1 MIKVHELKKT
11 FSVPTINPFKPS
23 IRVEALNGI
32 SFEVGSG
39 EIVALVGRNGAGKS
53 TLLKILGMVLLADSG
68 TARICDMDIS
78 SGPASIKR
86 KLGIVNGDER
96 SMYWRITGR
105 QNLSL
110 FGVLYDVPRSEL
122 SDRVDEVIH
131 DMGLKDYADRPVR
144 SYSSG
149 MKQRLTLARGLL
161 HKPEVV
167 LMDEPTRSADPAL
180 QARFTTLVRDEI
192 AGKRGCAVLFATHNM
207 EEAVALGGTVAVIE
221 KGKIVYSGRPE
232 SPKTLKRMIA
242 EFDGEERG
250 PVN

>member
-23 IRVEALNGI
+23 IRVEALKGV
-32 SFEVGSG
+32 SLEVASG

-110 FGVLYDVPRSEL
+110 YGVLYNITRREL
-122 SDRVDEVIH
+122 FDRVDEVIH
-131 DMGLKDYADRPVR
+131 DLGLGDYADRPVR
-144 SYSSG
+144 SYSTG
-149 MKQRLTLARGLL
+149 MKQRLALARGLL
-161 HKPEVV
+161 HKPDVV

-180 QARFTTLVRDEI
+180 QSRITTIVRDEI

-207 EEAVALGGTVAVIE
+207 EEAIALGGNVAVIE
-221 KGKIVYSGRPE
+221 KGKIVYSGKPDNPE
-232 SPKTLKRMIA
+232 TLKRMIA
-242 EFDGEERG
+242 DFEGEDRG
-250 PVN
+250 